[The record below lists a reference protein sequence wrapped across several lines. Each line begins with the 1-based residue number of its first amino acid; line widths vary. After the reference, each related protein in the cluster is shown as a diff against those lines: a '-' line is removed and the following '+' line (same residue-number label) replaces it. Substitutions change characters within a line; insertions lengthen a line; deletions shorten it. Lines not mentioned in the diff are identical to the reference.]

1 MKTIGN
7 QCHRICH
14 ITHDDLDE
22 KEERRQPHHREQ
34 AAFFPRIFGHLGE
47 TVKENKKNEKL
58 KQNRCTGKSSYTE
71 LFPNGL
77 KSALIDWK
85 TTNKKEIKLENNF
98 SYA

>member
-1 MKTIGN
+1 M
-7 QCHRICH
+7 
-14 ITHDDLDE
+14 
-22 KEERRQPHHREQ
+22 
-34 AAFFPRIFGHLGE
+34 
-47 TVKENKKNEKL
+47 NEKL

-98 SYA
+98 SYAWTSTYGHALSRAQVGAGGCVEGSGLVIVSTALFMVD